1 MKKDELEDDV
11 VEFVGKA
18 VISCILYIVAILG
31 AGIVAYGLSLVWNW
45 IF

>member
-1 MKKDELEDDV
+1 MRRDELEDDV
-11 VEFVGKA
+11 VKFVGEA
-18 VISCILYIVAILG
+18 VISCILFILAILG